1 MSLYVPYG
9 RFKWLSQ
16 KEIDKFGVN
25 CIGENSS
32 IGHMLEIDL
41 EYPDKLHNLHNNYP
55 SAPEKLE
62 SKMIC
67 YDNIVV
73 KLQITMG
80 YNLVVLKN

>member
-1 MSLYVPYG
+1 MQTIYASLYVPYG
-9 RFKWLSQ
+9 GFKWLSQ

-62 SKMIC
+62 LIMIC

-73 KLQITMG
+73 KLQITMA
-80 YNLVVLKN
+80 